1 MTIAARVAA
10 VSVLATVG
18 RHVGVATLAGMI
30 AGGIVGGFGGRI
42 AMRVTGFVAGPG
54 QVGLTTTNGNRVG
67 DITLG
72 GTIGVLLVGVAL
84 GVLGGLFYAVVQPW
98 AQRLRPWHGLAFGV
112 FLLVAAGIAV
122 LDPVNSDFRRFGSGP
137 LNLAMFG
144 ALFVLFGIVIAWTFD
159 RLPAVAAA
167 DGTRA
172 RLVTGLGWLAVLLGT
187 VLVLLAVSGLG
198 TNPDAVP
205 TIVVAAGLLIAATAH
220 WRKFPALIGYA
231 GLSLSLLAG
240 AARLASGIP
249 TLIEGF

>member
-1 MTIAARVAA
+1 VAA
-10 VSVLATVG
+10 VSVLVALG

-30 AGGIVGGFGGRI
+30 AGGIVGGLGGRI
-42 AMRVTGFVAGPG
+42 AMRVSGFVAGPG

-84 GVLGGLFYAVVQPW
+84 GVLGGLFYAVVEPW
-98 AQRLRPWHGLAFGV
+98 TQRLRPWHGLAFGV
-112 FLLVAAGIAV
+112 FLFVAAGIAV
-122 LDPVNSDFRRFGSGP
+122 LDPVNSDFRRFGSAP
-137 LNLAMFG
+137 LNVALFG

-159 RLPAVAAA
+159 RLPPIATT

-172 RLVTGLGWLAVLLGT
+172 RLVAGLGWFAVMLGT

-198 TNPDAVP
+198 TSPDALP
-205 TIVVAAGLLIAATAH
+205 TLVAAAGLSIAATAQ
-220 WRKFPALIGYA
+220 WRRLPALVGYA
-231 GLSLSLLAG
+231 GLAMPLFAG
-240 AARLASGIP
+240 AARLATGIP